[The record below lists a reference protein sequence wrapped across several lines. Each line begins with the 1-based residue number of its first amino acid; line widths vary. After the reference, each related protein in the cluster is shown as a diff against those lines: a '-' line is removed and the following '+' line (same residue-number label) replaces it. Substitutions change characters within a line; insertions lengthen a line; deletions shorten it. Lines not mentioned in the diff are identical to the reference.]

1 MNAATEKQIAYIE
14 SLIRKLRT
22 APVGRVF
29 GGKVGA
35 EAIKRQ
41 NEAFAAEIEAKLP
54 TMSKNA
60 ASAYIGDLI
69 AMTGGNKSFS
79 KRAA

>member
-22 APVGRVF
+22 APIRNAF
-29 GGKVGA
+29 GGKKGA
-35 EAIKRQ
+35 EAIARQ
-41 NEAFAAEIEAKLP
+41 NESFAAEVEAKLP
-54 TMSKNA
+54 TMGKNQ

-69 AMTGGNKSFS
+69 AMS
-79 KRAA
+79 R